1 MKGGIA
7 LKAQTKDF
15 FNEEVE
21 KPSSHKL
28 MVKYIALAVVIFVI
42 LLLCVLAWFAS
53 KTEATASG
61 LSVKTTGAEGLEVSL
76 DGGNTYATDWGSEE
90 GQQYWAG
97 LDAYNVDKTDS
108 SGTTVGSLMNL
119 LSGNGLNLYY
129 PTGVD
134 GEGNPVK
141 DSDGKYSFVKVDD
154 EDASKYCLEIKA
166 KFRSS
171 IPLKV
176 GLSGQYENYT
186 DIPSGSTTDSFVKPY
201 NDGDATRYNIS
212 SITGE
217 KYTFSADYIAGA
229 ARVAFINQNT
239 LTGLWI
245 PNKSIELTQGL
256 SVLEFNPLTDDYGGS
271 VTVKTG
277 EFDLE
282 GGKATDMY
290 VHWPTESLPSSGQ
303 SDLVNYYN
311 KLDTVQLYETDE
323 YYYCVLTL
331 PVNTNN
337 NYSRDLPFF
346 VTNGEDAEIVNKK
359 INNLVSLTSE
369 NLVRSAFDDNG
380 DGVDDNGI
388 GFATG
393 YHIAETIN
401 SVYLD
406 DDLYKVYYYNLPVS
420 NEHSFYLIIDKN
432 QNSDGDYVVKS
443 FESVESRDIVIS
455 DNTNFLP
462 PDSEIVISR
471 EINNKI
477 YGLSGDL
484 NASEQDFSDKSKVNT
499 YVVTN
504 YKEETSSSKSYY
516 SYILQSTNTNKYL
529 AVVNNSLTLVSDAD
543 SATYFYVIT
552 NNDNELHGVH
562 EKQLAYKDG
571 NELKYVSLASELGS
585 FALTNKNSDTGYMI
599 YTETESGKDYLL
611 ETSGEAE
618 TSYSYWNGSNVTTL
632 SGYKTK
638 PSDCTNLVTLTKNS
652 DGYYY
657 GDLTIRIF
665 AEGFDREA
673 QKCMEKGKVKA
684 KLVFQGVSTNE

>member
-1 MKGGIA
+1 M
-7 LKAQTKDF
+7 KAQTKDF
-15 FNEEVE
+15 LNEAVE
-21 KPSSHKL
+21 KPSNHRL

-42 LLLCVLAWFAS
+42 LLLCVLAWFTS

-61 LSVKTTGAEGLEVSL
+61 ISVKTTGAQGLEVSL
-76 DGGNTYATDWGSEE
+76 DGGKTYATDWGSEK

-108 SGTTVGSLMNL
+108 SGNTVGTLMNL

-141 DSDGKYSFVKVDD
+141 DSDGNYSFVKVSDD
-154 EDASKYCLEIKA
+154 DASNYCLEIKA
-166 KFRSS
+166 KFRSGT
-171 IPLKV
+171 PLKV
-176 GLSGQYENYT
+176 GLSGQYENCT
-186 DIPSGSTTDSFVKPY
+186 DIPSSSTTDSFVKPY

-229 ARVAFINQNT
+229 ARVAFINQNS

-256 SVLEFNPLTDDYGGS
+256 SILEFNPLTDDYGGS
-271 VTVKTG
+271 VTVQVG
-277 EFDLE
+277 DYNIE

-290 VHWPTESLPSSGQ
+290 VHWPTESLAG
-303 SDLVNYYN
+303 SDQTNLVNYYN
-311 KLDTVQLYETDE
+311 KLGTVQLYENDD
-323 YYYCVLTL
+323 YYYCTLTL
-331 PVNTNN
+331 PKNT
-337 NYSRDLPFF
+337 STSGDAKDLPFF
-346 VTNGEDAEIVNKK
+346 VTNGEETEIVNNK
-359 INNLVSLTSE
+359 INNLVTLTKN
-369 NLVRSAFDDNG
+369 NLVGCSFDDG
-380 DGVDDNGI
+380 HGI
-388 GFATG
+388 GFDTG
-393 YHIAETIN
+393 YHIAKQIN

-406 DDLYKVYYYNLPVS
+406 DDLYKVYYYNLPQ
-420 NEHSFYLIIDKN
+420 NDEHNFYLIIDKN

-443 FESVESRDIVIS
+443 LQGVESKSIVIS
-455 DNTNFLP
+455 DNSNFLP
-462 PDSEIVISR
+462 KDSEIVITR

-484 NASEQDFSDKSKVNT
+484 SATEQDFENKDKVST
-499 YVVTN
+499 YVVTD
-504 YKEETSSSKSYY
+504 YKEETSSGNSYY
-516 SYILQSTNTNKYL
+516 SYKLQNSSTKKYL
-529 AVVNNSLTLVSDAD
+529 AVVNGSLTVVDSDS

-552 NNDNELHGVH
+552 NNDNELHNVH

-571 NELKYVSLASELGS
+571 NTLKYVSLSSELGS
-585 FALTNKNSDTGYMI
+585 FALSSKNTDTGYMI
-599 YTETESGKDYLL
+599 YTKTESGKDYLL
-611 ETSGEAE
+611 KTNGDAE
-618 TSYSYWNGSNVTTL
+618 SSYSYWNGSSVTTL

-638 PSDCTNLVTLTKNS
+638 PSDCKNLVTLTQSN
-652 DGYYY
+652 DGNYY

-673 QKCMEKGKVKA
+673 KKCMEKGKVKV
-684 KLVFQGVSTNE
+684 KLVFQGVSTDE